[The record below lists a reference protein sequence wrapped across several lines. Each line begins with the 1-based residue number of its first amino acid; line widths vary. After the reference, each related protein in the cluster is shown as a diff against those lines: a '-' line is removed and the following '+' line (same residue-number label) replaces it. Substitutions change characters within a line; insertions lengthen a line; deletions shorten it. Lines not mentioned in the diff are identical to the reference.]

1 MNIDIHRPELEALIQ
16 HRLDSGQFE
25 TVEDL
30 LFDALSNAQQPSATA
45 SISGKPNLAQ
55 FLLDSPLPG
64 SGLVLERINDAPRVV
79 EL

>member
-16 HRLDSGQFE
+16 QRLDNGQFE

-30 LFDALSNAQQPSATA
+30 LLDALRSTPETPAANDLQS
-45 SISGKPNLAQ
+45 KPNLAQ

-64 SGLVLERINDAPRVV
+64 SGLVLERIQDAPRVL